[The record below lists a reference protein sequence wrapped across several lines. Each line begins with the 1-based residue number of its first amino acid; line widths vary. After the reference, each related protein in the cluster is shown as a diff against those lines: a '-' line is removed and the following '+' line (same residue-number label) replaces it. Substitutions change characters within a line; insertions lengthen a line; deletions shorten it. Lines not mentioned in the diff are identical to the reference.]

1 MTAGKA
7 IETADALRPN
17 NKFNRELKILWLRQ
31 SDAVLRRVIVAK
43 SDTTD
48 FDKIGADVLYNT
60 KTGQLAD
67 SAQLLAPEPYDD
79 YYPHYLCAMTDAAL
93 GETDRYAGE
102 QAQYNGIL
110 AELAAWL
117 RRTYPPRA
125 CTRWQW

>member
-48 FDKIGADVLYNT
+48 FDKIGADVLYAYQDT
-60 KTGQLAD
+60 DGGLAL
-67 SAQLLAPEPYDD
+67 SVA
-79 YYPHYLCAMTDAAL
+79 
-93 GETDRYAGE
+93 
-102 QAQYNGIL
+102 
-110 AELAAWL
+110 
-117 RRTYPPRA
+117 
-125 CTRWQW
+125 